1 MTITQYV
8 PTTHDEHVLR
18 RRGLGPNTDLLTP
31 VATLSC
37 ENDGRTAILVSCLY
51 MPSAAEL
58 IAEGREARSR
68 DAFAAARC
76 CYAAAAAI
84 YREQNDR
91 LAYAHT
97 IRHVADIYQDES
109 NLDDAKPLYEE
120 SIEFYGSSLSTKILD
135 LANALRPYA
144 LLSETPGKL
153 ESAS

>member
-1 MTITQYV
+1 
-8 PTTHDEHVLR
+8 
-18 RRGLGPNTDLLTP
+18 
-31 VATLSC
+31 
-37 ENDGRTAILVSCLY
+37 

-68 DAFAAARC
+68 GAFAAARC

-84 YREQNDR
+84 YREQNEL

-109 NLDDAKPLYEE
+109 NLHDAKPLYEE
-120 SIEFYGSSLSTKILD
+120 SIELYRSSLSTKILD

-144 LLSETPGKL
+144 LLTETQGKL
-153 ESAS
+153 ESASKFWDEARQLYSALRLEPGVSECDEHLRKLLQL